1 MNIPAGINSG
11 MRIRMA
17 DQGEV
22 GHGGGPAGDLYVEVQ
37 VQPHPVFV
45 RENNDLHV
53 RLTVPMY
60 DAALGTEL
68 SVDNLAGGQT
78 TIEVP
83 GGTQPGD
90 TIHLQGEGMPR
101 LRAEGAGDM
110 IAHVQVTVPTALTND
125 ERAALQDLRDGHP
138 DNPEVHVESDE
149 HGEGFFSR
157 MRDRFR
163 R

>member
-1 MNIPAGINSG
+1 

-17 DQGEV
+17 GQGEV

-37 VQPHPVFV
+37 VKPHPVFV

-68 SVDNLAGGQT
+68 SVDNLAGEQT

-125 ERAALQDLRDGHP
+125 ERAALTDLRDGHP